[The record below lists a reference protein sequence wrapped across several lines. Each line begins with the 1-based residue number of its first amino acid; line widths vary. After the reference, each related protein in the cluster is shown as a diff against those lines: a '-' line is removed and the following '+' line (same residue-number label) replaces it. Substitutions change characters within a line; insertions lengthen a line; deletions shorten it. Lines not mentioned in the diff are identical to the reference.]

1 MKANDSQLSAQLKT
15 ALARVYPDNDNNP
28 LCGAIMERCRYWA
41 RPNYAATHIDE
52 KTAYMIT
59 YGNSFQQ
66 NSEPTL
72 AVLHRFVRRHL
83 KNVISDVHLLPMFP
97 WTSDDG
103 FSVTDYRKIDPQLG
117 DWSHIAALAQD
128 ADLMFDC
135 VINHISQHSDWFQ
148 AFLRGEPQYQNF
160 FITAD
165 PQGDFHQVTRPRT
178 LPLLTPFVKHN
189 GEKLHI
195 WTTFSADQID
205 LNFREPAVLLESI
218 DILLEYAARGGR
230 SIRLDAIGFIWKEQG
245 TCCIHL
251 PQVHQI
257 IQIWRMILDEVFPGC
272 RLITETNVPHAENIS
287 YFGEGNEAQMVYQ
300 FPLPPLTLHAFLRG
314 NVHWLRNW
322 AQSLEQQV
330 LPDNVTFFN
339 FLASHDGIGLRP
351 TENLLDDAEREFI
364 VSEVLRK
371 QGLVSWKTNPDG
383 SQSPYELNINF
394 LTAIS
399 ETEHSVV
406 EKTACTTAAHAI
418 LLAFK
423 GVPALYYHSLLG
435 SENDLAAAEQTGINR
450 RINRE
455 KLFLEELEQNLAD
468 EQSLPSRVFHS
479 LRGMLQIR
487 RQHSAFSPKAD
498 QRVLNVNNAIFA
510 IERCHPVTGEILTCV
525 VNVKNEPQPLTLD
538 IEGTDLL
545 SKTAFIGQCVMKG
558 WQVMWIKHTK

>member
-1 MKANDSQLSAQLKT
+1 
-15 ALARVYPDNDNNP
+15 
-28 LCGAIMERCRYWA
+28 MERCRHWA
-41 RPNYAATHIDE
+41 LPDYAATPVDE

-59 YGNSFQQ
+59 YGDAFQH

-72 AVLHRFVRRHL
+72 TVLHHFVRRHL
-83 KNVISDVHLLPMFP
+83 KNVISDVHLLPMYP

-135 VINHISQHSDWFQ
+135 VINHISQHSAWFQ
-148 AFLRGEPQYQNF
+148 GFLRGEPQYQNF
-160 FITAD
+160 FIAAD
-165 PQGDFHQVTRPRT
+165 PQGDYHQVTRPRT

-230 SIRLDAIGFIWKEQG
+230 SIRLDAIGFIWKEPAS
-245 TCCIHL
+245 CCIHL

-257 IQIWRMILDEVFPGC
+257 IQIWRMILDEVFPCC

-287 YFGEGNEAQMVYQ
+287 YFGDGNEAQMVYQ

-314 NVHWLRNW
+314 NVRWLRDW
-322 AQSLEQQV
+322 AQSLETQP
-330 LPDNVTFFN
+330 LPENVTFFN

-351 TENLLDDAEREFI
+351 TEDLLEDAEREFI

-371 QGLVSWKTNPDG
+371 QGLVSWKNNPDG

-394 LTAIS
+394 LSALS
-399 ETEHSVV
+399 EPWHSVA

-418 LLAFK
+418 LLTLR
-423 GVPALYYHSLLG
+423 GVPAIYYHSLLG
-435 SENDLAAAEQTGINR
+435 SENDLAAAEQSGINR
-450 RINRE
+450 RINRK
-455 KLFLEELEQNLAD
+455 KLPLAIVEQNLAD
-468 EQSLPSRVFHS
+468 TTSLSSCVFNS
-479 LRGMLQIR
+479 LRQLLSIR
-487 RQHSAFSPKAD
+487 RLHSAFSPFAN
-498 QRVLNVNNAIFA
+498 QHVLTLNDALFA
-510 IERCHPVTGEILTCV
+510 VERHHPISGETLTCV
-525 VNVKNEPQPLTLD
+525 VNVRNDTQPLMLN
-538 IEGTDLL
+538 ISGIDLL
-545 SKTAFIGQCVMKG
+545 SNTPFSGNCTLKG
-558 WQVMWIKHTK
+558 WQVMWIQHTK